1 MENNTPPTGAPQA
14 ANATLSETLGQYK
27 LPVLC
32 DQGAGKDAEN
42 LWGAADNALYIRSLI
57 QDLLGIPEEHTWE
70 YSEALA
76 KTIEEKGFDRLDLR
90 RVMDVI
96 GFTDQEPITKQN
108 YLSLTH
114 RSREVL
120 MQKYGK
126 TEDDIKA
133 LINTDHD
140 ILMTYRGF
148 IRFLETDFSL
158 STNYFKIVA
167 PITSAYPFTRRVEQ
181 PSGEF
186 AKAPW
191 HCVVAMDIHGSYRTV
206 HAREVRK
213 THNLVYVD
221 GRPQYYRQKSSLWD
235 WEESRTG
242 NTVVN
247 LNIPMACSFI
257 QQKMP
262 N

>member
-1 MENNTPPTGAPQA
+1 
-14 ANATLSETLGQYK
+14 YK

-148 IRFLETDFSL
+148 IRFLETDFRYVISSGRVCGAHQIVRYSEIASRACSGSQYRNSVKSIAKAMMIRAEVNRQCL
-158 STNYFKIVA
+158 STRFVWNGTT
-167 PITSAYPFTRRVEQ
+167 P
-181 PSGEF
+181 
-186 AKAPW
+186 
-191 HCVVAMDIHGSYRTV
+191 
-206 HAREVRK
+206 
-213 THNLVYVD
+213 
-221 GRPQYYRQKSSLWD
+221 
-235 WEESRTG
+235 TG
-242 NTVVN
+242 
-247 LNIPMACSFI
+247 
-257 QQKMP
+257 
-262 N
+262 